1 MINQKTYIC
10 IAVVTG
16 LLLLLSGCGD
26 TVNQNQPETKNQ
38 QSDHIISGQY
48 IVVLN
53 SGKTLTKAPSAANF
67 ENRAS
72 ANRGVDRDA
81 LIQSANNLLAD
92 VGVQPD
98 AVMNYYS
105 HALSGFSVKMDEKSI
120 QKLKKDPRVKFVEPD
135 RRVKLEPFK
144 VFDADLSEARASA
157 DKGDVVQA
165 DFVPYGITRVGGAVN
180 GSGEFAWVIDTG
192 IDLDHSDLN
201 VNTQYS
207 ESFVGS
213 EPSPNDQNGHGTHV
227 AGTIGAVSNGYGV
240 VGVSPG
246 TTLFAV
252 KVLDR
257 NGNGSYSNI
266 IAGVDYVAQYA
277 FSGEVANLS
286 LGGPASTA
294 LDNAIRNCADAG
306 VKISLAAG
314 NESTDANSKS
324 PARVNHP
331 NVRTVSAIDSND
343 NFASFSN
350 YANPP
355 IDWAAPG
362 VGVWSTWTGDQYN
375 KISGTSMASPHVG
388 GLMVTGTITSDGF
401 ANGDPDGNPDPIA
414 IRN

>member
-1 MINQKTYIC
+1 MIKQRNYIC
-10 IAVVTG
+10 IAVMALALLFTG
-16 LLLLLSGCGD
+16 CD
-26 TVNQNQPETKNQ
+26 AVNQNQPESKNKK
-38 QSDHIISGQY
+38 SSNIIDGQY
-48 IVVLN
+48 VVVLK
-53 SGKTLTKAPSAANF
+53 SGKTMTKIPSSTNF
-67 ENRAS
+67 EDRTS

-81 LIQSANNLLAD
+81 LIKSVNNLLAD
-92 VGVQPD
+92 IGIKPN
-98 AVMNYYS
+98 AVTNYYS
-105 HALSGFSVKMDEKSI
+105 HAISGFSVKMDDEGI
-120 QKLKKDPRVKFVEPD
+120 QKLKRDPRVKFVEPD
-135 RRVKLEPFK
+135 RRMSLEPHKIFNED
-144 VFDADLSEARASA
+144 FADVRASA
-157 DKGDVVQA
+157 EKGDVVQA
-165 DFVPYGITRVGGAVN
+165 DYVPYGITRVGGAVN
-180 GSGEFAWVIDTG
+180 GTGEFAWVIDTG

-207 ESFVGS
+207 ASFVNS
-213 EPSPNDQNGHGTHV
+213 EPSPNDYNGHGTHV
-227 AGTIGAVSNGYGV
+227 AGTIGAISNGYGV
-240 VGVSPG
+240 VGVSQN

-252 KVLDR
+252 KVLDQS
-257 NGNGSYSNI
+257 GNGSYSDI

-286 LGGPASTA
+286 LGGPTYTA

-331 NVRTVSAIDSND
+331 NVRTVSAVDAND

-350 YANPP
+350 YGNPP

-362 VGVWSTWTGDQYN
+362 VGVWSTWINDSYN

-388 GLMVTGTITSDGF
+388 GLMVTGTITTGGY

-414 IRN
+414 VRN